1 LGFYGASGTIR
12 EGVVYYGDGVGKRK
26 GRLTFGE
33 LSGQSNPRLESISA
47 VFQSVGIPVVSC
59 ANMDAWLKTHAA
71 LILPIAG
78 ALYLA
83 GGDTLHLANDRT
95 ALAWMVR
102 RNMTIVYCQCPILG

>member
-1 LGFYGASGTIR
+1 
-12 EGVVYYGDGVGKRK
+12 VGKAPPGWK
-26 GRLTFGE
+26 
-33 LSGQSNPRLESISA
+33 QSAL
-47 VFQSVGIPVVSC
+47 VFQSAGIPVVAC

-83 GGDTLHLANDRT
+83 GGDMLHLADDRA

-102 RNMTIVYCQCPILG
+102 RYMTIVYCQCPILG